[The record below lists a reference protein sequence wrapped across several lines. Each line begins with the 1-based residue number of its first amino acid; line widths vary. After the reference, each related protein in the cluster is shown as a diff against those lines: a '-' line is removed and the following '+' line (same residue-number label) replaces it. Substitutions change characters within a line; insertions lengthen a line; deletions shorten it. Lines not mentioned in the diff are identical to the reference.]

1 MNDINEKEL
10 ITKIRS
16 GDVSAFTKLVNQ
28 YSEQVLRLAYRIVSS
43 REDAE
48 DIAHKVF
55 IKVYKGI
62 NQFRGDAS
70 FSSWLYTIVK
80 NTCYSHL
87 RKKRPEMVSLDEEA
101 DFINSIS
108 ITYPENTHETI
119 DTKVDF
125 QMVVMECL
133 KKLPPKY
140 NIAIQLFFYQQL
152 RYVEIAEILQIP
164 LSTVKTHLHRA
175 LKLLRKEVLKNLGN
189 YKIRKEHIKNELRQ
203 YYGDLS

>member
-1 MNDINEKEL
+1 LSPLDIIKEKKL
-10 ITKIRS
+10 IAEVQN

-28 YSEQVLRLAYRIVSS
+28 YSEQVLTLAYRIVSS

-48 DIAHKVF
+48 DIAQKVF
-55 IKVYKGI
+55 IKVYNGI

-80 NTCYSHL
+80 NECYSHL
-87 RKKRPEMVSLDEEA
+87 RKKRPEMISLDEKA
-101 DFINSIS
+101 DFIDSIS
-108 ITYPENTHETI
+108 ITYPENTPESI

-125 QMVVMECL
+125 QELVMECL

-140 NIAIQLFFYQQL
+140 NIVIQLYFYQQL

-175 LKLLRKEVLKNLGN
+175 LKLLRRDVLKNVKSHNMKGAC
-189 YKIRKEHIKNELRQ
+189 
-203 YYGDLS
+203 

>member
-1 MNDINEKEL
+1 MPPPDRIKEKEL
-10 ITKIRS
+10 IAEVQS

-28 YSEQVLRLAYRIVSS
+28 YSEQVLTLAYRIVSS

-48 DIAHKVF
+48 DIAQKVF
-55 IKVYKGI
+55 IKVYNGI

-87 RKKRPEMVSLDEEA
+87 RKKRPEMVSLDEET

-108 ITYPENTHETI
+108 IAYPENTPETI
-119 DTKVDF
+119 DDKVDF
-125 QMVVMECL
+125 QKVVMECL

-140 NIAIQLFFYQQL
+140 NIVIQLFFYQQL

-164 LSTVKTHLHRA
+164 LSTFKTHLHRA
-175 LKLLRKEVLKNLGN
+175 LKLLRKEVLKNVKSYNMKGA
-189 YKIRKEHIKNELRQ
+189 
-203 YYGDLS
+203 D

>member
-1 MNDINEKEL
+1 LPPPDRIKEEKL
-10 ITKIRS
+10 IAEVQN

-28 YSEQVLRLAYRIVSS
+28 YSEQVLTLAYRIVSS

-48 DIAHKVF
+48 DIAQKVF

-87 RKKRPEMVSLDEEA
+87 RKKRPEMVSLDEET

-108 ITYPENTHETI
+108 IAYPENTPETI
-119 DTKVDF
+119 DTRVDF
-125 QMVVMECL
+125 QALVLECL

-140 NIAIQLFFYQQL
+140 NLVIQLFFYQQL
-152 RYVEIAEILQIP
+152 RYVEIAKILEIP

-175 LKLLRKEVLKNLGN
+175 LKLLRKEVLKNVKSHNMKGAC
-189 YKIRKEHIKNELRQ
+189 
-203 YYGDLS
+203 